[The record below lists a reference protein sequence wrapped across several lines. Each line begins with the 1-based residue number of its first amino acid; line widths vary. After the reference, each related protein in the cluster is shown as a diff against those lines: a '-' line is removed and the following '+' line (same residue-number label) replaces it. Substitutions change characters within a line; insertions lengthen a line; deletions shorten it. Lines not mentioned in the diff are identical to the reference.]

1 MTCRAL
7 PESMKKIGLFCAAS
21 ETIDDFYVAA
31 AREFGLWL
39 GGEAMTLIYG
49 GAAKGLM
56 EVTASAAKSAGARIV
71 GVVPDILVSRG
82 GVSTLLDECIQ
93 VCNLSERKDA
103 ILYRSDILVAMPGGL
118 GTLDEVFHVIA
129 SATIGYHN
137 KKVIF
142 YNVNNFWNSMLAAL
156 AEFKKKGFLR
166 GEPDRYFA
174 VATTLE
180 ELKNIIADEK

>member
-7 PESMKKIGLFCAAS
+7 PKMIKNIGLFCAAS
-21 ETIDDFYVAA
+21 EAIDSIYVSAA
-31 AREFGLWL
+31 HEFGLWL
-39 GGEAMTLIYG
+39 GSEAMTLVYG

-82 GVSTLLDECIQ
+82 GVSTLLDACVQ
-93 VCNLSERKDA
+93 VRNLSERKDA

-118 GTLDEVFHVIA
+118 GTLDEVFHVMA
-129 SATIGYHN
+129 GATIGYHD

-142 YNVNNFWNSMLAAL
+142 YNVNNFWNSMIATLAD
-156 AEFKKKGFLR
+156 FRNKGFLR

-174 VATTLE
+174 VADTLE
-180 ELKNIIADEK
+180 ELKNIIADVK